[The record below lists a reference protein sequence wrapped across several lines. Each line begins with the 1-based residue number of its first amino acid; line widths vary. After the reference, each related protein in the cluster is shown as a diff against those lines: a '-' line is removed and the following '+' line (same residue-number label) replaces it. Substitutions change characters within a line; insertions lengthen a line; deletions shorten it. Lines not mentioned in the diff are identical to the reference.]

1 MQFEILTE
9 LQILVEVQ
17 PLSPL
22 DLQHTHTHTQFQV
35 ILSGD
40 PLNLLFIK
48 DRFTFDLKRSVRC
61 HMKGRFCLVCCN
73 NFACWY
79 KISSS
84 FQSCS
89 LCVAL
94 LSGILRKE
102 HFPFKRNIHLHCLN
116 ETIPASA
123 LALKDPLITS
133 ELKLDHLNKFKNNK
147 VIASMNKKGNPV
159 KWTQKFKDFIYL
171 WTLYFRLTISIYYIV
186 WYNT

>member
-22 DLQHTHTHTQFQV
+22 DLQHTHTHT
-35 ILSGD
+35 LSSHSKWWSSE
-40 PLNLLFIK
+40 FIIHN
-48 DRFTFDLKRSVRC
+48 RQIHIWSRC

-123 LALKDPLITS
+123 LALNDPLIIP

-147 VIASMNKKGNPV
+147 VMPV
-159 KWTQKFKDFIYL
+159 WTRKVIL
-171 WTLYFRLTISIYYIV
+171 
-186 WYNT
+186 

>member
-17 PLSPL
+17 PLSPVSS
-22 DLQHTHTHTQFQV
+22 H
-35 ILSGD
+35 SKWWSSE
-40 PLNLLFIK
+40 FIIH
-48 DRFTFDLKRSVRC
+48 KRQIHIWSRC

-94 LSGILRKE
+94 LSGILRKG

-116 ETIPASA
+116 ETILASA
-123 LALKDPLITS
+123 LALNDPLITS

-147 VIASMNKKGNPV
+147 VIASMNNKGNP
-159 KWTQKFKDFIYL
+159 L
-171 WTLYFRLTISIYYIV
+171 LTLYFRLTISIYYMV